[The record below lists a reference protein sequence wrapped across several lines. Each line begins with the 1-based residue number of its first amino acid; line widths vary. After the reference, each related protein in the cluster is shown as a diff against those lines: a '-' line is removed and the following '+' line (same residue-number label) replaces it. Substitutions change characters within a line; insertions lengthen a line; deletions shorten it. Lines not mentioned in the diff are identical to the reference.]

1 MIGIVIRRGVLVP
14 LTIAYGCKSQRSL
27 SGRVELEM
35 EPIPSGVVALNNL
48 PLPYTIPAD
57 DQGAQLHGTRPQK

>member
-1 MIGIVIRRGVLVP
+1 MIRR
-14 LTIAYGCKSQRSL
+14 KSLMS
-27 SGRVELEM
+27 SDIELEM